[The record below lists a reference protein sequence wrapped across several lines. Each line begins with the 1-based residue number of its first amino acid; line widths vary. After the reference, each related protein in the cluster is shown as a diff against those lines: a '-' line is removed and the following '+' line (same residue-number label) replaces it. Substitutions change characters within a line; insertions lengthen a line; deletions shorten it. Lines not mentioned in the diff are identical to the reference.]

1 MIMTVESL
9 REYFLK
15 KPGTEECLP
24 FDDTTLVFKVGGK
37 MFGLLSLDGDL
48 SINLKCDP
56 EIAIGLREE
65 YPAVTPGYHMNKVH
79 WNSVQVD
86 GTIPAKKIEEWI
98 DHSYQLVFDKLPRAT
113 RERIN
118 KN

>member
-1 MIMTVESL
+1 MTVDTL
-9 REYFLK
+9 REYFLQ

-24 FDDTTLVFKVGGK
+24 FDETTLVFKVGGK
-37 MFGLLSLDGDL
+37 MFGLLSLDRDL

-56 EIAIGLREE
+56 EIAIGLRED

-86 GTIPAKKIEEWI
+86 GTIPDKIIREWI

-113 RERIN
+113 KERI
-118 KN
+118 KII